1 VLLSEYKSKEILR
14 QYGVAVPAGRL
25 ARTAQEAEAACAGLD
40 ARRYVVKAQI
50 AAGGRGLAGGV
61 KFAAT
66 PSSVEEAAARL
77 LGSRLVTAQTGSEG
91 EIVNAV
97 CVEAALDLKRQVF
110 IAIALDP
117 DTGHALLL
125 ASPEGGVHFEERA
138 RMDADTVRTFA
149 IPENDAEA
157 RAPLA
162 EFLAGLGIA
171 GETPTDTVLAARRAF
186 VENDMTLLEI
196 NPFAEVG
203 EGGWVAVDAKIVID
217 DNAMFR
223 HPEFE
228 AFLADESL
236 VVTEAEAQRSNINFV
251 KLDGDIGVIVNGAGL
266 GLATNDMLIDA
277 KGRPANFMD
286 IRTTA
291 TSFDIARGVEI
302 LLRDTSVRALLL
314 NVHGGGM
321 TVCDTVA
328 EGVAFAYARATRK
341 PPVVARLAGQN
352 ADWGLKILK
361 DRAVPVTVFDDMKAA
376 VKGAVETAAG
386 GRR

>member
-1 VLLSEYKSKEILR
+1 MLLSEYKSKEILR
-14 QYGVAVPAGRL
+14 QYGVAVPRGRL
-25 ARTAQEAEAACAGLD
+25 ARTAQEAEDACEGLG

-50 AAGGRGLAGGV
+50 AAGGRGLAGGI

-66 PSSVEEAAARL
+66 PSSVQEEAARM
-77 LGSRLVTAQTGSEG
+77 LGARLVTAQTGPEG
-91 EIVNAV
+91 ETVNAV
-97 CVEAALDLKRQVF
+97 CVEAALDLKRQVY

-117 DTGHALLL
+117 ETGHPLLL
-125 ASPEGGVHFEERA
+125 ASSEGGVNFEERA
-138 RMDADTVRTFA
+138 RMDSETVQTLVLV
-149 IPENDAEA
+149 EGGGAE
-157 RAPLA
+157 PLA
-162 EFLAGLGIA
+162 TFLANLGISA
-171 GETPTDTVLAARRAF
+171 PAATDTVLAARTAF

-196 NPFAEVG
+196 NPFAEVADG
-203 EGGWVAVDAKIVID
+203 SWVAVDAKIIID

-228 AFLADESL
+228 AFLADQRMLAPES
-236 VVTEAEAQRSNINFV
+236 EAQRSNINFV

-266 GLATNDMLIDA
+266 GLATNDMVVDA

-302 LLRDTSVRALLL
+302 LLRDPSVKALLL

-341 PPVVARLAGQN
+341 PPVAARLAGQN

-361 DRAVPVTVFDDMKAA
+361 DRAVPVTIYDDMKSA
-376 VKGAVETAAG
+376 VKGAVEMASG